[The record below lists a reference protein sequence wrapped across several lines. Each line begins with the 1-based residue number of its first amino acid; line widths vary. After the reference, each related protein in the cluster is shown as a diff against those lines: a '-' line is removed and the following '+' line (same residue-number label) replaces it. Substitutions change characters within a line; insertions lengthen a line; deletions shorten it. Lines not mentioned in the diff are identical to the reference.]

1 MTTTTNTTK
10 NYELTILADDLA
22 PQEAINE
29 LTERIKRYGKITLF
43 DDEGVKRVA
52 YPIQRERLHEKAR
65 YLYYELELENDAPAE
80 LSGDLCRDDVS
91 IRHLLV
97 RTSR

>member
-10 NYELTILADDLA
+10 NYELTILVDEIA
-22 PQEAINE
+22 PQEVIDG
-29 LTERIKRYGKITLF
+29 LTEKVKGYGKITSIE
-43 DDEGVKRVA
+43 DEGVKRLA
-52 YPIQRERLHEKAR
+52 YPINNHEKAR
-65 YLYYELELENDAPAE
+65 YLYYTLDLENDAPAE

-97 RTSR
+97 RVSK